1 MILTHV
7 RLSFKVCL
15 LLSIRF
21 ILLMKSVINILASQL
36 PVIVCLYL
44 LPLNPSPS
52 LVTTTFLSMLSFIY
66 PLDHP
71 TFLLRH

>member
-1 MILTHV
+1 MILMHV
-7 RLSFKVCL
+7 RLSFKVS

-21 ILLMKSVINILASQL
+21 VLLKSVINIFASQL

-52 LVTTTFLSMLSFIY
+52 LVAFLSILSFIY
-66 PLDHP
+66 PLDP
-71 TFLLRH
+71 TFLIRH